1 MIDNHGNV
9 QLRKL
14 IVLLIHHARPSAA
27 TFDRLH
33 CHTLVHNVVVCVIS
47 YYLNADFNMSR
58 VDEREI

>member
-33 CHTLVHNVVVCVIS
+33 YHTLVHTVGYWYCT
-47 YYLNADFNMSR
+47 ADFNWSR
-58 VDEREI
+58 VEEREI